1 MPNSRFQTD
10 FNPSFATI
18 FLLQALLPALE
29 YGAAKF
35 QILIDN
41 MLSLGQ
47 SERSSNH
54 PRRNIH
60 PGRIPTPLPSR
71 GNEQARLEIFPD
83 HVSVLAWPSQGGF
96 VMIEDATGLDFQ
108 FLNINPLEP
117 PTQRDRDQNAEDAFA
132 KRLLL
137 IGGKWWEN
145 EDRYQLFKQVYPK
158 GCGGTAQMETPD
170 RVKPL
175 TERERRFTAIGW
187 PSTGGLW
194 VSEFEVDWDVYM
206 EYVDEDLEPPASC
219 FEPDMMLIRMARTMD
234 EKCALLSQKFHGKF
248 FSNVSEYEGLEWLNS
263 FNENV

>member
-1 MPNSRFQTD
+1 MPNSQFQTD
-10 FNPSFATI
+10 FNTSFATI
-18 FLLQALLPALE
+18 FLLPAFTSALE
-29 YGAAKF
+29 YDAVKF
-35 QILIDN
+35 QILVDK
-41 MLSLGQ
+41 MLSLVQ

-60 PGRIPTPLPSR
+60 PGRIPTPPPSR
-71 GNEQARLEIFPD
+71 GNGQVRVEIFSD
-83 HVSVLAWPSQGGF
+83 HVSILAWPSQGGF
-96 VMIEDATGLDFQ
+96 VMIEDATALDFE
-108 FLNINPLEP
+108 FLSIDPLDP
-117 PTQRDRDQNAEDAFA
+117 PTRRDRDQNAEDAFA

-137 IGGKWWEN
+137 IGGKWWQN

-158 GCGGTAQMETPD
+158 GCGGIAQMGTPD

-175 TERERRFTAIGW
+175 SERERRFTAIGW

-194 VSEFEVDWDVYM
+194 ISEFEVDWNVYM

-219 FEPDMMLIRMARTMD
+219 FEPDMMLIRMTRTMD

-248 FSNVSEYEGLEWLNS
+248 YSDVSEYEGLGMLNS